1 MVDVL
6 IKARANV
13 AARDGENFTPL
24 MIAVSFDHLEILDI
38 LLKGKANPNDVD
50 KILPFGPTLVQFLQL
65 SLLTLFLTLH
75 PL

>member
-75 PL
+75 PF